1 MSQVSDDLYLGPV
14 YLPGQRD
21 QNAPSSPQLGAGP
34 AGRIFYFDAVPVVSG
49 PALLAAL
56 QSPGAAGNLVLTPGA
71 GVTSFVD
78 PSGNTRLVLDYAR
91 RVTITSAGNLSAV
104 TFLVSGYDQYGQKMS
119 QLVTGPNAST
129 VATLKT
135 FKQVTTVYA
144 NGAAAAVSVG
154 FNDAMGLP
162 YRIIDAGYAV
172 DPSWAN
178 VFARD
183 AGTFVSADL
192 TSPSTNLTGDV
203 RGVYTPS
210 TAAGSGKRLVFGIAL
225 TALQC
230 GPNATRIG
238 LAGVDQS

>member
-21 QNAPSSPQLGAGP
+21 LNAPSSPQLGAGP

-49 PALLAAL
+49 PALLAAV
-56 QSPGAAGNLVLTPGA
+56 QSTGAAGNLVLTPGA

-91 RVTITSAGNLSAV
+91 RVTLTSAGNQSTV
-104 TFLVSGYDQYGQKMS
+104 NFLVSGFDQYGQRMS
-119 QLVTGPNAST
+119 QLVVGPNIAT
-129 VATLKT
+129 VTTLKA
-135 FKQVTTVYA
+135 FKQITSVSA
-144 NGAAAAVSVG
+144 NGAATAVSVG
-154 FNDAMGLP
+154 FSDAMGLP
-162 YRIIDAGYAV
+162 YRVIDAGYAI

-183 AGTFVSADL
+183 GGTFVAADV
-192 TSPSTNLTGDV
+192 TTPSTNLTGDV

-210 TAAGSGKRLVFGIAL
+210 TAAGAGKRLVFGIAL
-225 TALQC
+225 TAIQC